1 MKIPY
6 WKSFRREKAARP
18 ERSFEVSALVL
29 VALNLI
35 DAASTHLSLVLDLA
49 YEVNP
54 LMRWAF
60 DASPALFWVLKLS
73 LVGIGL
79 TIIAALAADHAKRIV
94 STLNCVYGAVIA
106 IHLLSWIAYLIVTG
120 A

>member
-6 WKSFRREKAARP
+6 WKSFRRTKAVRP
-18 ERSFEVSALVL
+18 ERSFEVSALIL

-35 DAASTHLSLVLDLA
+35 DAASTHLSLALDLA

-60 DASPALFWVLKLS
+60 DTSPALFWVLKLS

-94 STLNCVYGAVIA
+94 GTLNYIYGMVMA
-106 IHLLSWIAYLIVTG
+106 IHLLSWVIYLIVTS